1 MLFNKEFL
9 FKFCLK
15 GNFMR
20 KKEFFTKTLTSHETE
35 YYLGYFHITL
45 VSINKSVYFFAV
57 SFHNITPQINYVFLC
72 PWLFKNE

>member
-9 FKFCLK
+9 FKLFLK

-20 KKEFFTKTLTSHETE
+20 EKEFFTKMLTSHETE
-35 YYLGYFHITL
+35 YYLEYFHITQ

-57 SFHNITPQINYVFLC
+57 TFHNITPQIIYVFFC
-72 PWLFKNE
+72 PRLFKNE